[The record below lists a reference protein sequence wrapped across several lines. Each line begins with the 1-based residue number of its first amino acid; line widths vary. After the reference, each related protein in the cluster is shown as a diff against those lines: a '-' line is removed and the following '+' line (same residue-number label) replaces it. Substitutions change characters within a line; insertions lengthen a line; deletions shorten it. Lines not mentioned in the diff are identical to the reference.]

1 MLSLDQLNCLDL
13 WQGQDSVF
21 ADSMGIGQSFVSR
34 KIRKTLELL
43 DLTIEAVVT
52 RQLGMGR

>member
-21 ADSMGIGQSFVSR
+21 ADSMGIAQSSVSR

-52 RQLGMGR
+52 RQLGMGL

>member
-21 ADSMGIGQSFVSR
+21 ADSMGIGQSSVIR

-52 RQLGMGR
+52 RQLGMGL